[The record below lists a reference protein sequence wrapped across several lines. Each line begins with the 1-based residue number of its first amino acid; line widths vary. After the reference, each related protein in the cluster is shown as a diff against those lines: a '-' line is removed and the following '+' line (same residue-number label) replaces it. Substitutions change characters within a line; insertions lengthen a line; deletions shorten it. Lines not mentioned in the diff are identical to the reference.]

1 MIDEYQDSNN
11 KQDDIFKLLSRNCI
25 RPETGTL
32 RYGDNVFLVGDVKQ
46 SIYRFRLAN
55 PQNFVHAI
63 SSAGTETSVCRH
75 IVLNRNFRSVPAVLD
90 FVNFVCGSL
99 MSDTCGDVAY
109 TDAEAL
115 YPGTDI
121 TEILPEEQQKV
132 TVAVLTP
139 EDDADTDVQI
149 AYVIGKI
156 RK

>member
-1 MIDEYQDSNN
+1 
-11 KQDDIFKLLSRNCI
+11 
-25 RPETGTL
+25 
-32 RYGDNVFLVGDVKQ
+32 
-46 SIYRFRLAN
+46 
-55 PQNFVHAI
+55 
-63 SSAGTETSVCRH
+63 
-75 IVLNRNFRSVPAVLD
+75 
-90 FVNFVCGSL
+90 

-156 RK
+156 QEMIVAGVPVAQKDHTTRPCQYRDFCILLRTNPMCTSFAHALEQAGIPVQSPDETGYLKAREVGLLLDIPHWTPRLRQSCFPRCSGLRRKI

>member
-25 RPETGTL
+25 EPETGTL

-121 TEILPEEQQKV
+121 TEILPEEQQK
-132 TVAVLTP
+132 
-139 EDDADTDVQI
+139 
-149 AYVIGKI
+149 KSK
-156 RK
+156 RRRN

>member
-1 MIDEYQDSNN
+1 M
-11 KQDDIFKLLSRNCI
+11 
-25 RPETGTL
+25 
-32 RYGDNVFLVGDVKQ
+32 
-46 SIYRFRLAN
+46 FRLCW
-55 PQNFVHAI
+55 I
-63 SSAGTETSVCRH
+63 LSTLSAAVC
-75 IVLNRNFRSVPAVLD
+75 
-90 FVNFVCGSL
+90 

-156 RK
+156 QEMMNTLTSLSKQ